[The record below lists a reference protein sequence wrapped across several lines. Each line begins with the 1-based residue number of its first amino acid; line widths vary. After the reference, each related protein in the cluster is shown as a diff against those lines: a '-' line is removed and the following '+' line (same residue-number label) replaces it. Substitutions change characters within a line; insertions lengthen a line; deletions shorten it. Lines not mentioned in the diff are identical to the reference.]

1 MKADPNPKEIEAVVT
16 LPPFDRYK
24 YFIKKVADRESLYT
38 LLSIDGDIAVSSIEE
53 KVMVPFWPTEQY
65 ARLCL
70 TDHWENFVVTEVSL
84 PEFEENYLDL
94 ISTNNFLI
102 NVFPVN
108 HKTGFIVDLEELT
121 RDLNDELDNY

>member
-1 MKADPNPKEIEAVVT
+1 MKADPNPKEIETVVT
-16 LPPFDRYK
+16 LSPFDRYK
-24 YFIKKVADRESLYT
+24 YFIKKVADWESLYT
-38 LLSIDGDIAVSSIEE
+38 LMSIDGDIAVSSIEE

-70 TDHWENFVVTEVSL
+70 NDHWENYVVTEVSL
-84 PEFEENYLDL
+84 PEFEENYLDF
-94 ISTNNFLI
+94 ITTNNFLI

-108 HKTGFIVDLEELT
+108 HKTGFVVDLEELT